1 MEQEEDRK
9 REEVKKRF
17 DDTLANHMA
26 CNAGHD
32 QGTAVGP
39 LNLAMVSCL
48 VLLAEREGELEM
60 FPSDAPERYTRETFL
75 EELEEI
81 GLELDVSFPGQIDS
95 MVEKDLISV
104 GPDGTFSARPVAMAL
119 TKKIDEA
126 FPGMPGMN
134 LVAYLAQTIEEVLSG
149 RKELD
154 FAVRQLDQT
163 LTIYGNGSSRPAM
176 SGMASA
182 DPVPAQK
189 APSKDALKSAL
200 SATLRKRQAG
210 QVKEK
215 ESCRLS
221 GRPRIVTASGEVKSL
236 EIRDLFSRA
245 SESASSAEISRSTEP
260 EEVESPSSEA
270 LPQED
275 AFAHVNEAGKPIED
289 LPQATI
295 PDEGEEKKALQ
306 AGVQDALSFPG
317 EASVEESDGDLDP
330 HREGAGASVPAETG
344 RPEQDSLSLET
355 VQADATERDPEQ
367 GGPETVPVAHLTKAQ
382 EEAAPVSDEALAEK
396 IEAVEPHKRA
406 HSPLL
411 AAGLASESQSGS
423 VPYGRRFPVPIHRDC
438 RDLQSELAMSCPVCG
453 TGRIQPKETAK
464 GKTFYVCSLP
474 GCIFVSWGKPY
485 HLECPRCKNPFLV
498 EFVGKGGETILKCP
512 RATCRYKQPIPG
524 EVGDVL
530 SEAPAPGFEK
540 QKRVVVASP
549 LSGTPKKKKVVRRRV
564 VRKRR

>member
-1 MEQEEDRK
+1 MEQEENLR

-26 CNAGHD
+26 SNVGHD
-32 QGTAVGP
+32 QGTTVGP
-39 LNLAMVSCL
+39 FNLAMVSCL
-48 VLLAEREGELEM
+48 VLLAEREGQLEM

-75 EELEEI
+75 GELEEI
-81 GLELDVSFPGQIDS
+81 GLDLDVSFPGQIDS
-95 MVEKDLISV
+95 MVEKDLILV

-134 LVAYLAQTIEEVLSG
+134 LVAYLVQTIEEVLSG

-154 FAVRQLDQT
+154 FAVRQFDQT
-163 LTIYGNGSSRPAM
+163 LTIYGNGSSRPAV
-176 SGMASA
+176 SGIASA

-215 ESCRLS
+215 QSSRLS

-236 EIRDLFSRA
+236 EIRDLFPRA
-245 SESASSAEISRSTEP
+245 SESAPAAELPRAPEP
-260 EEVESPSSEA
+260 EEVETPSSDA

-275 AFAHVNEAGKPIED
+275 APAHADEAGKAIED
-289 LPQATI
+289 LPQAI
-295 PDEGEEKKALQ
+295 PDEEAEREALQ
-306 AGVQDALSFPG
+306 VGVQDALFLPG
-317 EASVEESDGDLDP
+317 EASVEESDRDLDP
-330 HREGAGASVPAETG
+330 HREGAGSSVPAKTG
-344 RPEQDSLSLET
+344 WPDQDSLSLET
-355 VQADATERDPEQ
+355 VQADGTEREPEQ
-367 GGPETVPVAHLTKAQ
+367 AGPATVRVAHETKAQ
-382 EEAAPVSDEALAEK
+382 EEATPDSDEALAEK
-396 IEAVEPHKRA
+396 IEAFE
-406 HSPLL
+406 
-411 AAGLASESQSGS
+411 
-423 VPYGRRFPVPIHRDC
+423 
-438 RDLQSELAMSCPVCG
+438 SELAMSCPVCG

-498 EFVGKGGETILKCP
+498 EFAGKGGETILKCP
-512 RATCRYKQPIPG
+512 RATCRYQQPIPG
-524 EVGDVL
+524 EAGDVL
-530 SEAPAPGFEK
+530 AQPLAPGLEK
-540 QKRVVVASP
+540 QRRLVAAACP
-549 LSGTPKKKKVVRRRV
+549 SGTPKKRKVVRRRV
-564 VRKRR
+564 VRKKR

>member
-1 MEQEEDRK
+1 MEQQESQR
-9 REEVKKRF
+9 RQEVKKRF
-17 DDTLANHMA
+17 DETLAKHMA
-26 CNAGHD
+26 CNAGPD
-32 QGTAVGP
+32 QGPTESP
-39 LNLAMVSCL
+39 FNLAMVSCL

-60 FPSDAPERYTRETFL
+60 FPSDAPERYTKDTFL

-81 GLELDVSFPGQIDS
+81 GLDLDVSFPGCIDG

-104 GPDGTFSARPVAMAL
+104 GSDGTLSARPPAMAL
-119 TKKIDEA
+119 TRRIDEA

-154 FAVRQLDQT
+154 FAVRQFDQT
-163 LTIYGNGSSRPAM
+163 LTIYGNGSSRPAV
-176 SGMASA
+176 SGTASA

-215 ESCRLS
+215 ESGRLS

-236 EIRDLFSRA
+236 EIRDLFPRA
-245 SESASSAEISRSTEP
+245 SESAPAAEIPRAAQP
-260 EEVESPSSEA
+260 EEAESPSSDA

-275 AFAHVNEAGKPIED
+275 ALAHVDEAGKAIED
-289 LPQATI
+289 LPQAAI
-295 PDEGEEKKALQ
+295 PDEGAEQEALQ
-306 AGVQDALSFPG
+306 AGVAGSLSFAG
-317 EASVEESDGDLDP
+317 EASVEESDRDLAP
-330 HREGAGASVPAETG
+330 HREGAGSSVPAETG
-344 RPEQDSLSLET
+344 WPDQDSLSLET
-355 VQADATERDPEQ
+355 VQAHATEREPEQ
-367 GGPETVPVAHLTKAQ
+367 AERAAVPVAHETKAQ

-396 IEAVEPHKRA
+396 I
-406 HSPLL
+406 
-411 AAGLASESQSGS
+411 AAFE
-423 VPYGRRFPVPIHRDC
+423 
-438 RDLQSELAMSCPVCG
+438 SELAMSCPVCG

-464 GKTFYVCSLP
+464 GKTFYVCSRP

-498 EFVGKGGETILKCP
+498 EFAGKGGETILKCP
-512 RATCRYKQPIPG
+512 RATCRYQQTIPG
-524 EVGDVL
+524 EAGDIP
-530 SEAPAPGFEK
+530 SQPPAPGLER
-540 QKRVVVASP
+540 QRGGAAASSP
-549 LSGTPKKKKVVRRRV
+549 SGTSKKKKVVRRRV